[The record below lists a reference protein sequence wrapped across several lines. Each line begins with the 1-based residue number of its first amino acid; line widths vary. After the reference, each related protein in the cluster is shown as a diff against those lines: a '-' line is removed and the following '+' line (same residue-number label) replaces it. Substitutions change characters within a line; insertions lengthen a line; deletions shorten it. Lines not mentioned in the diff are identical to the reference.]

1 MKKYLDI
8 NELDAR
14 IEKEVKKT
22 VKYYYTDWKNYDRP
36 AYMNYK
42 SSTRPA
48 DKKLLLMLRDTG
60 SYLYKL
66 EGIKN
71 NVVFNYFKK
80 YEPDVHN
87 YYIIDL
93 NKLTFS
99 QVPLENIS

>member
-1 MKKYLDI
+1 MRYKTIDA
-8 NELDAR
+8 LDAR

-22 VKYYYTDWKNYDRP
+22 LKFYYTDWKNYDRP

-48 DKKLLLMLRDTG
+48 DKKLLLMLRDCG

-71 NVVFNYFKK
+71 NVVFDYFKTT
-80 YEPDVHN
+80 EPKKHK

-99 QVPLENIS
+99 QVPLEKIS